1 MEHTNDFEDQTSGFF
16 GNASTVT
23 CSSANSTSNG
33 REQFNCVKYNYWYA
47 ILTLVFIYLPSVNV
61 IATLY
66 GLKTAGF
73 VGILEGILMA
83 ILGGTLAVTGYFV
96 PSPGAAIAGWFL
108 VSLGGAVFGVVN
120 GVSGVF
126 DSIFV
131 VDINHFLFFI
141 PLLTLSPGIFIFIKL
156 QAIMKK
162 ADNKFVQ
169 RQATYGNRAEA
180 ILEAA
185 PQLCLQLYIIFLNVS
200 HAPTEK

>member
-1 MEHTNDFEDQTSGFF
+1 MQ
-16 GNASTVT
+16 
-23 CSSANSTSNG
+23 SSRWSSSTSPASMSSPLSMVQKQPDLLESW
-33 REQFNCVKYNYWYA
+33 REYSWQ
-47 ILTLVFIYLPSVNV
+47 YLEEHWLSLD
-61 IATLY
+61 T
-66 GLKTAGF
+66 
-73 VGILEGILMA
+73 
-83 ILGGTLAVTGYFV
+83 FV